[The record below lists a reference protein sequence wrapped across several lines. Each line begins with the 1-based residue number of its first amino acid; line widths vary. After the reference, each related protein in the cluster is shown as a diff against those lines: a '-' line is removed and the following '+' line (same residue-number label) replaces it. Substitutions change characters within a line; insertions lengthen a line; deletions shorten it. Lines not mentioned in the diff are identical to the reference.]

1 MDIERGNLEILFQ
14 KIPYMYVIQKD
25 DSFHRCCAYNKI
37 AENLYMRY
45 AADVFPYATD
55 DERRNSYRYMCEQ
68 MQWKERKEGNIFFLI
83 FDLAKRM
90 LRLDGEEVEC
100 KFDQLLRWREISLK
114 MGQDFFTCAYLA
126 QKDWENGDRT
136 QKFSW
141 LPIIRSDNI
150 RLHNILEKGLAENHF
165 HLNGSTKIFE
175 LNWLCVMNHIA
186 GRTKDFKQIKRTM
199 QRQSG
204 DSFDY
209 WGEKEKFYTECQR
222 AALYRI
228 YLFSCLKRDEYLIKR
243 TEKLIQLLPKGTE
256 TKNRAETELLALTPE
271 LQDLI
276 IIAGNIYGAVINGDV
291 LDYALEKSMM
301 QV

>member
-1 MDIERGNLEILFQ
+1 
-14 KIPYMYVIQKD
+14 
-25 DSFHRCCAYNKI
+25 
-37 AENLYMRY
+37 
-45 AADVFPYATD
+45 
-55 DERRNSYRYMCEQ
+55 
-68 MQWKERKEGNIFFLI
+68 
-83 FDLAKRM
+83 
-90 LRLDGEEVEC
+90 
-100 KFDQLLRWREISLK
+100 
-114 MGQDFFTCAYLA
+114 
-126 QKDWENGDRT
+126 
-136 QKFSW
+136 
-141 LPIIRSDNI
+141 
-150 RLHNILEKGLAENHF
+150 
-165 HLNGSTKIFE
+165 
-175 LNWLCVMNHIA
+175 MNHIA

-243 TEKLIQLLPKGTE
+243 TEKLIQMLPKGTE

-301 QV
+301 QYNDNVCRLLAGMN

>member
-1 MDIERGNLEILFQ
+1 
-14 KIPYMYVIQKD
+14 
-25 DSFHRCCAYNKI
+25 
-37 AENLYMRY
+37 
-45 AADVFPYATD
+45 
-55 DERRNSYRYMCEQ
+55 
-68 MQWKERKEGNIFFLI
+68 
-83 FDLAKRM
+83 
-90 LRLDGEEVEC
+90 
-100 KFDQLLRWREISLK
+100 
-114 MGQDFFTCAYLA
+114 
-126 QKDWENGDRT
+126 
-136 QKFSW
+136 
-141 LPIIRSDNI
+141 
-150 RLHNILEKGLAENHF
+150 
-165 HLNGSTKIFE
+165 
-175 LNWLCVMNHIA
+175 MNHIA

-276 IIAGNIYGAVINGDV
+276 IIAEEKLSKTMIK
-291 LDYALEKSMM
+291 LDLQIFQTIKIEKSIL
-301 QV
+301 